1 VTAPPAVVAVRGLAV
16 RFGGLEA
23 VAGLDLDLRA
33 GEVHGLI
40 GPNGSG
46 KSTVINAVT
55 GLCRPARGSIAL
67 DGAELTRL
75 RPHEIAR
82 RGVGRTFQNLQI
94 FAEMTVLDNVLAGMD
109 THIQA
114 GTLASALA
122 LPSARRRERAAREA
136 ARALVGEVGLAGLEE
151 RRAAELSFGQQRLVE
166 LARVLALGPR
176 VLLLDEPA
184 AGLHPRMIDRF
195 VEVLAA
201 VRARRAVSVL
211 LVEHVIALVAEVC
224 DRVTVLHEGR
234 AIASDT
240 PERIQRDARVLE
252 AYLGPGRRGGRA

>member
-1 VTAPPAVVAVRGLAV
+1 VTSASPAVVTVRGLVV
-16 RFGGLEA
+16 RFGGVEA

-33 GEVHGLI
+33 GEIHGLI

-46 KSTVINAVT
+46 KSTLINAVT
-55 GLCRPARGSIAL
+55 GLCRPVRGSIGL

-75 RPHEIAR
+75 APHEIAR

-109 THIQA
+109 THIRT
-114 GTLASALA
+114 GTLAAALA
-122 LPSARRRERAAREA
+122 LPRARRQERAAREA
-136 ARALVGEVGLAGLEE
+136 ALALVGELGLSGLEG

-166 LARVLALGPR
+166 LARVLALRPR

-184 AGLHPRMIDRF
+184 AGLHPRMIERF
-195 VEVLAA
+195 VEVLAT
-201 VRARRAVSVL
+201 VRARAVSVL

-234 AIASDT
+234 PIASDT
-240 PERIQRDARVLE
+240 PARVQHDPRVLE
-252 AYLGPGRRGGRA
+252 AYLGVGRRRGRA